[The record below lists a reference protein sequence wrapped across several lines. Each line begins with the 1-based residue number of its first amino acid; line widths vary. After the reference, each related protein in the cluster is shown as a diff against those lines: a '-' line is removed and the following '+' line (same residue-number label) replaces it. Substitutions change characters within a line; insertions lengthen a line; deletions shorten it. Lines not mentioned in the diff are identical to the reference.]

1 MGTDQVRDFL
11 LALNDCWQ
19 SSDLSG
25 LPDFYHT
32 DVVLL
37 PPDMGEPIRGR
48 VAVVDSYRE
57 FRQAATLKDF
67 QVTGLEVFDFP
78 FNDAADGSGFASYMA
93 HLTFTVAYTLEGDDY
108 VETGMEVYALAEA
121 EGALKIIW
129 RHQSV
134 LDSRLA
140 EKV

>member
-19 SSDLSG
+19 SSDLTG
-25 LPDFYHT
+25 LPDFYHP

-37 PPDMGEPIRGR
+37 PPDMGEPICGR
-48 VAVVDSYRE
+48 EAVVGSYRE

-67 QVTGLEVFDFP
+67 QVSGLEIFDFP
-78 FNDAADGSGFASYMA
+78 FSDANGDTRFASHMA
-93 HLTFTVAYTLEGDDY
+93 HLTFTVAYELEGDDY
-108 VETGMEVYALAEA
+108 VETGMEVYALAEV